1 MIQRTKSWCG
11 FLQGYF
17 LITLVQVYSMKDLRS
32 LPDMLMYLLLLSFIP
47 IYSVS
52 ITLDKESVPKWN
64 WEASILALMVDLYF
78 IIYCCR
84 LVYYHKSKRQKH
96 FFMSSVWTIDRCM
109 HCKMYWT
116 NVPDHKIRRTP
127 DS

>member
-17 LITLVQVYSMKDLRS
+17 LITLVQVYSMKDLGS

-52 ITLDKESVPKWN
+52 ITLDKESVPK
-64 WEASILALMVDLYF
+64 
-78 IIYCCR
+78 
-84 LVYYHKSKRQKH
+84 
-96 FFMSSVWTIDRCM
+96 
-109 HCKMYWT
+109 
-116 NVPDHKIRRTP
+116 
-127 DS
+127 

>member
-52 ITLDKESVPKWN
+52 ITLDKESVPK
-64 WEASILALMVDLYF
+64 
-78 IIYCCR
+78 
-84 LVYYHKSKRQKH
+84 
-96 FFMSSVWTIDRCM
+96 
-109 HCKMYWT
+109 
-116 NVPDHKIRRTP
+116 
-127 DS
+127 